1 MKRLKVSLPGELR
14 ARLDA
19 ASAESGRSLADEI
32 RMRVEASFAREAVDK
47 PTRDFLDGLALMPAE
62 IERETGAA
70 WHSHAGAFAVF
81 RQAILSRLA
90 RLKAQL
96 KLEGGSIAFGKR
108 PHQVVP
114 GPGDPHEIGL
124 SIEQHLHA
132 DPNFTNSRV
141 RRATEETLRE
151 IIALHQSRQKGK
163 KS

>member
-1 MKRLKVSLPGELR
+1 MKQLKVSLPDELR

-19 ASAESGRSLADEI
+19 ASAESGRSLGDEI
-32 RMRVEASFAREAVDK
+32 RTRVEASFAREAVDQ
-47 PTRDFLDGLALMPAE
+47 PTRDFLEGLALMPAE
-62 IERETGAA
+62 IELETSTA

-90 RLKAQL
+90 RLKAHL

-108 PHQVVP
+108 PHQTVP

-141 RRATEETLRE
+141 RRATEETYRE
-151 IIALHQSRQKGK
+151 IVKLHQQHQKGR